1 MGEVAVVR
9 NYPDGST
16 FQNDKASI
24 IAALREFVDGL
35 EADDEA
41 HPMRITFV
49 MQTREGVVKRPVTVG
64 IRTTHLE
71 ALGLLQWGA
80 DMLTRPKE

>member
-1 MGEVAVVR
+1 MGDVAVVR

-16 FQNDKASI
+16 FEHDKASI

-35 EADDEA
+35 EADDDA

-49 MQTREGVVKRPVTVG
+49 MQTRDGFVQRPVTVG
-64 IRTTHLE
+64 VRTTHLE

-80 DMLTRPKE
+80 DILTRPKT